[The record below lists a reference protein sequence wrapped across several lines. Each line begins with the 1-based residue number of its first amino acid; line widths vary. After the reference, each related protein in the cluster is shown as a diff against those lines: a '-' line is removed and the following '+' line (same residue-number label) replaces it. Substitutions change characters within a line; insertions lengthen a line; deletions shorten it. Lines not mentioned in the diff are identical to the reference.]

1 MKDKPMITRNKL
13 RTAEQLTG
21 RYEIRPVI
29 ARPLIDPKS
38 TAATTDLIKTTPE
51 RIRRSWELIPLP
63 ETPKYNAGDYL
74 NGLKDPHSFL
84 LANLPET
91 IEDEIPPVSQDF
103 ADKVKAMGGIMT
115 PMGLI
120 CDPTVPVVGKRY
132 MRLARALFCVMYSGT
147 TRHVEDAEFH
157 IRGYANRNREKI
169 DWEGAS
175 AYFANCLRLAFKH
188 RHNPGR
194 EPVYALQVN
203 VPSRD
208 LIMLEKAGEFPVEPP
223 FKE

>member
-13 RTAEQLTG
+13 RSPEQLTG

-29 ARPLIDPKS
+29 TQPLVDPES
-38 TAATTDLIKTTPE
+38 TATTTDLTKTTPK

-63 ETPKYNAGDYL
+63 ETSKHNAGDYL
-74 NGLKDPHSFL
+74 NDLKDPHSFL
-84 LANLPET
+84 LANIPGT

-115 PMGLI
+115 PVGLV
-120 CDPTVPVVGKRY
+120 CDPTVPVVGKCY
-132 MRLARALFCVMYSGT
+132 MRLARALFCLMFSNT

-157 IRGYANRNREKI
+157 IRGYANRNKARL

-175 AYFANCLRLAFKH
+175 AYFADCLKLAFKH

-194 EPVYALQVN
+194 NPVYASPLN
-203 VPSRD
+203 FPSRD